1 METYNPV
8 LTAVVITG
16 TMPKNR
22 LDNLLG
28 DFGLAGALTKTDTG
42 YLLDAEI
49 AQVASR
55 KALSAL
61 EQFCALNGLGYEEVN
76 CKLYRTIQAPYVW
89 VISSAECGTMF
100 HYQII
105 KSDRPEVFCEQVRE
119 RMEKDLFLSVFTSFG
134 NAHEVTLTAID
145 FYA

>member
-28 DFGLAGALTKTDTG
+28 GFGLAGALTKTDTG

-49 AQVASR
+49 TQVASR
-55 KALSAL
+55 KALLAL
-61 EQFCALNGLGYEEVN
+61 EQFCDLNGLEYEEVN
-76 CKLYRTIQAPYVW
+76 CKLYRTIQAPHVW
-89 VISSAECGTMF
+89 VISSAECGTAF

-105 KSDRPEVFCEQVRE
+105 KSGRPEVFREQVSE
-119 RMEKDLFLSVFTSFG
+119 RMETDLFLSVFTSLG
-134 NAHEVTLTAID
+134 NAHVSTMELA
-145 FYA
+145 